1 MYVNLKIAVIF
12 SIFIREKLI
21 EVIILKNYNE
31 KKRFSIRKYAVGVVS
46 IVTGI
51 TIFIGGQQAHAAE
64 ETNQQINTPSHS
76 NETTQTAQK
85 NLKENESRPSE
96 SELPSS
102 KTSQPQQSES
112 TQHSQPQQTE
122 STQSTQTQQTNPTQH
137 PQDKE
142 NSQNQS
148 LESTKEA
155 TNHNDTPDTS
165 EAIDTKKEELDNQDV
180 LPSKNK

>member
-1 MYVNLKIAVIF
+1 M
-12 SIFIREKLI
+12 
-21 EVIILKNYNE
+21 KNYNE

-96 SELPSS
+96 SELSSS

-180 LPSKNK
+180 LPSKKTNNSERKADKIGRASCRERV

>member
-1 MYVNLKIAVIF
+1 M
-12 SIFIREKLI
+12 
-21 EVIILKNYNE
+21 KNYNE

-51 TIFIGGQQAHAAE
+51 TIFIGDNKHMPQKRQ
-64 ETNQQINTPSHS
+64 TNKLIHLHIQMKQLKLLK
-76 NETTQTAQK
+76 K